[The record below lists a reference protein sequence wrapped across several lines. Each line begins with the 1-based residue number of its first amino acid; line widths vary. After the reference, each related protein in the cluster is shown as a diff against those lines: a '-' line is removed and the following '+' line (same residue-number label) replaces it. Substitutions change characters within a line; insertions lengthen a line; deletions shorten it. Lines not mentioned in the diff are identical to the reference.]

1 MSRGHILIVDD
12 EENIRSSLEGILK
25 DEGYTISQASDGD
38 EALALLDRVVPDVVL
53 LDVWLPGLNGIQA
66 LQAVRKQQADLE
78 VIMMS
83 GHANIE
89 TAVKATKLGAFD
101 FIEKPLSLDQVVHTV
116 ELALRQHRLFR
127 ENSGIR
133 SRLDQSSE
141 LIGRSRALF
150 KLWQTIESCAS
161 GEGVVLIYGETGTGK
176 ELVARL
182 IQERRSGVGQPFLRV
197 DCGDGT
203 SDPLSLKQ
211 RTFGL
216 EGPSGEVQAGALE
229 AAGEGAVY
237 LHGAERMNSEVA
249 VLLAEALESG
259 EFRRE
264 GGRRPLPMKA
274 GVILSTT
281 ADLQITPIKELFD
294 REIGALIS
302 HEPVRVPPL
311 RERWEDIPSLCEHF
325 LSQYCSHHG
334 LRRPV
339 IAEEAMEAME
349 KHSWPDNIK
358 GLMNTIEWL
367 IAQETG
373 EVVEVDDLPGV
384 LRGIAE
390 KETEDRPTVQV
401 RERRKWAKGDLRER
415 LKKNNGNLRKTA
427 SELGISEGDLRAG
440 IADDRPGASSGRAG
454 AGVAQRTL
462 GKSVL
467 LSGQGL
473 HSGLKTGL
481 ILSPL
486 QPDSGIRFG
495 SITTE
500 ETVPAH
506 LDNVVSTDFATTLQR
521 GNVKV
526 RTIEHLMSTLHAY
539 GVHNLL
545 IKVENEIPI
554 MDGSALEF
562 CRLIDEAGVI
572 EQEASL
578 EPLKIRSAVEVVS
591 ERPGQEPAVLKI
603 EPHAEFKIEFQ
614 FLLPKPIGMQK
625 FSYTL
630 DGPESFRNAIAPA
643 RTFGEIKEAE
653 RQGKRGLIG
662 GGRLDNVILLD
673 AGRVINTELR
683 FPDEFVRHK
692 VLDVIGDLY
701 LLGRPLRGKVT
712 ARMSGHTE
720 NIELLRKI
728 QTA

>member
-1 MSRGHILIVDD
+1 
-12 EENIRSSLEGILK
+12 
-25 DEGYTISQASDGD
+25 
-38 EALALLDRVVPDVVL
+38 
-53 LDVWLPGLNGIQA
+53 
-66 LQAVRKQQADLE
+66 
-78 VIMMS
+78 
-83 GHANIE
+83 
-89 TAVKATKLGAFD
+89 
-101 FIEKPLSLDQVVHTV
+101 
-116 ELALRQHRLFR
+116 
-127 ENSGIR
+127 
-133 SRLDQSSE
+133 
-141 LIGRSRALF
+141 
-150 KLWQTIESCAS
+150 
-161 GEGVVLIYGETGTGK
+161 
-176 ELVARL
+176 
-182 IQERRSGVGQPFLRV
+182 V

-211 RTFGL
+211 RTFGS

-249 VLLAEALESG
+249 LLLAEALESG

-264 GGRRPLPMKA
+264 GGRRTLPMKA

-302 HEPVRVPPL
+302 REPVRVPPL

-349 KHSWPDNIK
+349 KHAWPDNIK

-373 EVVEVDDLPGV
+373 EVVEVEDLPGV
-384 LRGIAE
+384 VRGITE
-390 KETEDRPTVQV
+390 KEAEDRPTVQV
-401 RERRKWAKGDLRER
+401 RERRKGAKGALIER
-415 LKKNNGNLRKTA
+415 LKENNGNLRKTA

-440 IADDRPGASSGRAG
+440 IADDRPGASSGRTG

-486 QPDSGIRFG
+486 PPDSGIRFG

-521 GNVKV
+521 GTVKV

-554 MDGSALEF
+554 MDGSAVEF

-578 EPLKIRSAVEVVS
+578 DPLKIQSTVEVVS

-603 EPHAEFKIEFQ
+603 EPHTEFIIEFQ

-630 DGPESFRNAIAPA
+630 DGPESFRDAIAPA
-643 RTFGEIKEAE
+643 RTFGEIKEVE

-692 VLDVIGDLY
+692 ILDVIGDLY

-720 NIELLRKI
+720 NIKLLRKI